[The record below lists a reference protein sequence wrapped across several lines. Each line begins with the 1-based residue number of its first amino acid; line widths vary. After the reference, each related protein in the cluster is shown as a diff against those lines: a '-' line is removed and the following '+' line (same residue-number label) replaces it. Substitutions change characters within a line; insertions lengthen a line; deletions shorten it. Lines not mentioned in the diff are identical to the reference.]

1 MRLFDNLHIDFMGK
15 RTTFYFVSSAILLL
29 GLVGIIVKG
38 VQFGIDFKG
47 GSEVA
52 LQFDKPVEISNIR
65 AEVDKLGL
73 GNVEVKTFGGSTGIL
88 LRTEIQEIPKEVL
101 PRVRA
106 RIETLIGNIYPG
118 VQKKV
123 TDSTVS
129 STTFSFPDAQTA
141 DVISNTLFKAGYMTS
156 KAGAEATNT
165 GVVVKHGISEVIKEN
180 LTQKFQDNPFK
191 VLKEDKVGP
200 KVGKELKRNAV
211 LAVILSLVA
220 ILIYLGFRF
229 KFEFAVGAVI
239 ALFHDVLLTLGIF
252 ALLYGVIPG
261 LNLEFSI
268 TVVAAFLTLVGYSTN
283 DTVIVFDRVREQ
295 MKIHKTLSIEE
306 NMNHAINKT
315 MSRTIITVF
324 TVIISIIVLL
334 IFGGEVLRSFAFAL
348 FIGMITGTY
357 SSVFVA
363 SAFVLEYAHRTG
375 KKIQF

>member
-229 KFEFAVGAVI
+229 KFEFAGGAVI

>member
-1 MRLFDNLHIDFMGK
+1 MRLFDNLNIDFMGK

-29 GLVGIIVKG
+29 GLIGIIIKG

-47 GSEVA
+47 GSEVT
-52 LQFDKPVEISNIR
+52 LKFDNPVEISNIR
-65 AEVDKLGL
+65 VEVDKLGL
-73 GNVEVKTFGGSTGIL
+73 GNVEVKTFGSSTGIL
-88 LRTEIQEIPKEVL
+88 LRTELQEIPKEVL
-101 PRVRA
+101 PHVRT
-106 RIETLIGNIYPG
+106 RIESLIGSIFPG

-123 TDSTVS
+123 IDSTS
-129 STTFSFPDAQTA
+129 SSITYSFPDPQTA
-141 DVISNTLFKAGYMTS
+141 DAVSNNLFKAGYQTT
-156 KAGAEATNT
+156 KAGPEVTNT
-165 GVVVKHGISEVIKEN
+165 GVVVRLGIADIIKEN
-180 LTQKFQDNPFK
+180 LAQKFKDNHFT
-191 VLKEDKVGP
+191 VVKEDKVGP
-200 KVGKELKRNAV
+200 KVGKELKKNAV
-211 LAVILSLVA
+211 LAVILSLIA

-348 FIGMITGTY
+348 LIGMITGTY

>member
-1 MRLFDNLHIDFMGK
+1 MRLFDNLHIDFMGH
-15 RTTFYFVSSAILLL
+15 RTMFYLISSAILLV
-29 GLVGIIVKG
+29 GLLGIIIKG

-52 LQFDKPVEISNIR
+52 LQFDKPVDIANIR

-73 GNVEVKTFGGSTGIL
+73 GNMEVKTFGGSSGIL
-88 LRTEIQEIPKEVL
+88 LRTELQEIPKNIL
-101 PRVRA
+101 PHVRE

-118 VQKKV
+118 VQKTV
-123 TDSTVS
+123 TNATIDSITYV
-129 STTFSFPDAQTA
+129 FPDPQTA
-141 DVISNTLFKAGYMTS
+141 NVISNKLFEAGYQTLKGS
-156 KAGAEATNT
+156 AEATNAT
-165 GVVVKHGISEVIKEN
+165 VIVRLGIASLIKEN
-180 LTQKFQDNPFK
+180 LSQKFKDNPFT

-200 KVGKELKRNAV
+200 KVGKELKQNSV
-211 LAVILSLVA
+211 LAVLLSLVA

-252 ALLYGVIPG
+252 AILYGVIPG

-268 TVVAAFLTLVGYSTN
+268 TVVAAFLTLIGYSTN

-295 MKIHKTLSIEE
+295 MKIHKTLSVEE

-324 TVIISIIVLL
+324 TVLISIIVLL

-348 FIGMITGTY
+348 MIGMITGTY

-363 SAFVLEYAHRTG
+363 SAFVLEYANRSG
-375 KKIQF
+375 KKVGF

>member
-15 RTTFYFVSSAILLL
+15 RTLFYIVSSTILLV
-29 GLVGIIVKG
+29 GLLGIIFRG
-38 VQFGIDFKG
+38 IQFGIDFKG

-52 LQFDKPVEISNIR
+52 LQFEKPIDVGTVR

-73 GNVEVKTFGGSTGIL
+73 GNMEVKTFGGSTGIL
-88 LRTEIQEIPKEVL
+88 LRTELQEIPKDVL
-101 PRVRA
+101 PHVKE
-106 RIETLIGNIYPG
+106 RIESLIGNLIPGLQKTSKDSTENIIIYTFQDPQTANIISNKLFEAG
-118 VQKKV
+118 YQASKV
-123 TDSTVS
+123 T
-129 STTFSFPDAQTA
+129 
-141 DVISNTLFKAGYMTS
+141 
-156 KAGAEATNT
+156 AEANNSS
-165 GVVVKHGISEVIKEN
+165 VIVRLGIAGIIKEN
-180 LTQKFQDNPFK
+180 LSAKFKDNPFT
-191 VLKEDKVGP
+191 VQKEDKVGP
-200 KVGKELKRNAV
+200 KVGKELKRNSVIAV
-211 LAVILSLVA
+211 LLSLVA

-261 LNLEFSI
+261 FNLEFSI
-268 TVVAAFLTLVGYSTN
+268 TVVAAFLTLIGYSTN

-295 MKIHKTLSIEE
+295 MKLHKTLTIEE
-306 NMNHAINKT
+306 NMNHAINRT

-324 TVIISIIVLL
+324 TVIIAIIVLL

-348 FIGMITGTY
+348 LIGMITGTY

-375 KKIQF
+375 KRIQF

>member
-1 MRLFDNLHIDFMGK
+1 MRLFDNLNIDFMGK
-15 RTTFYFVSSAILLL
+15 RTTFYFVSATILFL
-29 GLVGIIVKG
+29 GLLTIFVKG
-38 VQFGIDFKG
+38 IHFGIDFKG

-52 LQFDKPVEISNIR
+52 LQFEKPVDISIVR
-65 AEVDKLGL
+65 SEVDKLGL
-73 GNVEVKTFGGSTGIL
+73 GNMEIKTFGGSSGIL
-88 LRTEIQEIPKEVL
+88 LRTELQEIPKEVL
-101 PRVRA
+101 PQIKSRV
-106 RIETLIGNIYPG
+106 ETLVGNIYPG
-118 VQKKV
+118 VQRTI
-123 TDSTVS
+123 TDSVNSVIYTFQDPQIANIVS
-129 STTFSFPDAQTA
+129 
-141 DVISNTLFKAGYMTS
+141 NKLFEAGFQTS
-156 KAGAEATNT
+156 KVSAIATNT
-165 GVVVKHGISEVIKEN
+165 GVVVRLTIASLIKDH
-180 LTQKFQDNPFK
+180 LSTKFNDNKFS
-191 VLKEDKVGP
+191 VQKEDKVGP

-229 KFEFAVGAVI
+229 KFEFAFGAVI

-252 ALLYGVIPG
+252 AALYGVIPG
-261 LNLEFSI
+261 FNLEFSV

-348 FIGMITGTY
+348 LIGMITGTY

-363 SAFVLEYAHRTG
+363 SAFVLEYAHRSG
-375 KKIQF
+375 KNVQF

>member
-252 ALLYGVIPG
+252 ALLYGVIQG

-334 IFGGEVLRSFAFAL
+334 IFGGDVLRSFAFAL

>member
-1 MRLFDNLHIDFMGK
+1 
-15 RTTFYFVSSAILLL
+15 VSSTILLI
-29 GLVGIIVKG
+29 GLLGIIFKG

-52 LQFDKPVEISNIR
+52 LQFDKPVEISTIR

-73 GNVEVKTFGGSTGIL
+73 GNMEVKTYGGSTRIL
-88 LRTEIQEIPKEVL
+88 LRTELQEIPKNVL
-101 PRVRA
+101 PQVKA

-118 VQKKV
+118 VQKTITDTTSNSV
-123 TDSTVS
+123 TY
-129 STTFSFPDAQTA
+129 SFTDPQTA
-141 DVISNTLFKAGYMTS
+141 NVISNKLFEAGYQTS
-156 KAGAEATNT
+156 KATAEVNNAS
-165 GVVVKHGISEVIKEN
+165 VIVRLGIADIIKEN
-180 LTQKFQDNPFK
+180 LSQKFADNPFK
-191 VLKEDKVGP
+191 VLKEDRVGP
-200 KVGKELKRNAV
+200 KVGKELKRNSVIAV
-211 LAVILSLVA
+211 LLSLVA

-252 ALLYGVIPG
+252 ALLYGLIPG
-261 LNLEFSI
+261 FNLEFSI
-268 TVVAAFLTLVGYSTN
+268 TVVAAFLTLIGYSTN

-348 FIGMITGTY
+348 LIGMITGTY

-375 KKIQF
+375 KRIQF

>member
-15 RTTFYFVSSAILLL
+15 RTTFYIVSSTILLI
-29 GLVGIIVKG
+29 GLLGIIFKG

-52 LQFDKPVEISNIR
+52 LQFDKPVEISTIR

-73 GNVEVKTFGGSTGIL
+73 GNMEVKTYGGSTRIL
-88 LRTEIQEIPKEVL
+88 LRTELQEIPKNVL
-101 PRVRA
+101 PQVKA

-118 VQKKV
+118 VQKTITDTTSNSV
-123 TDSTVS
+123 TY
-129 STTFSFPDAQTA
+129 SFTDPQTA
-141 DVISNTLFKAGYMTS
+141 NVISNKLFEAGYQTS
-156 KAGAEATNT
+156 KATAEVNNAS
-165 GVVVKHGISEVIKEN
+165 VIVRLGIADIIKEN
-180 LTQKFQDNPFK
+180 LSQKFADNPFK
-191 VLKEDKVGP
+191 VLKEDRVGP
-200 KVGKELKRNAV
+200 KVGKELKRNSVIAV
-211 LAVILSLVA
+211 LLSLVA

-252 ALLYGVIPG
+252 ALLYGLIPG
-261 LNLEFSI
+261 FNLEFSI
-268 TVVAAFLTLVGYSTN
+268 TVVAAFLTLIGYSTN

-348 FIGMITGTY
+348 LIGMITGTY

-375 KKIQF
+375 KRIQF